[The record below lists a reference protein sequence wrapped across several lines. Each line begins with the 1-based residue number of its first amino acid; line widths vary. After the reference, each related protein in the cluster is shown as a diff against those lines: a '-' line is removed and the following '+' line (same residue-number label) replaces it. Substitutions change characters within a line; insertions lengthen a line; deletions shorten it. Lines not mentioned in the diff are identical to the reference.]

1 MPNRENERCLN
12 FVTVETVLV
21 GVAGV
26 PELVVGLLD
35 ALAAVVIADHAVRT
49 LVQPLL
55 VVLAHVFSQ
64 LALSIS
70 EKNENGFC
78 DATVFPVSFARNC
91 SRLTF
96 HS

>member
-1 MPNRENERCLN
+1 MPNRENECCLHI
-12 FVTVETVLV
+12 VTVETVLV

-35 ALAAVVIADHAVRT
+35 ALAAVVVADHAVGT

-70 EKNENGFC
+70 EKK
-78 DATVFPVSFARNC
+78 
-91 SRLTF
+91 L
-96 HS
+96 